1 MKRFSTILGAI
12 VIIGF
17 IASFFVHFPI
27 WAHVVLLA
35 LAGVEIYFALK
46 K

>member
-1 MKRFSTILGAI
+1 MKKYSTILGAI

-17 IASFFVHFPI
+17 MASFFVQFPI
-27 WAHVVLLA
+27 WAHVVLLV
-35 LAGVEIYFALK
+35 LAGIEIYFALK